1 MPQPKTRPQRKEVE
15 IMSENGDGL
24 RALQEYAERRRER
37 EAKERALASLK
48 AELAEADEDNT
59 QELQTQVREAELAI
73 RNLHEECTRLNRVFR
88 SDPVK
93 ATKITGEGS

>member
-1 MPQPKTRPQRKEVE
+1 
-15 IMSENGDGL
+15 MSENGDVL

-48 AELAEADEDNT
+48 VELAEAEKRDEDNT
-59 QELQTQVREAELAI
+59 LIQELQTQIREAELEI
-73 RNLHEECTRLNRVFR
+73 RTLNEECIQLNRVFR

>member
-1 MPQPKTRPQRKEVE
+1 MN
-15 IMSENGDGL
+15 ENGDVC
-24 RALQEYAERRRER
+24 RALKKLAECRRER
-37 EAKERALASLK
+37 EAKERALESLK
-48 AELAEADEDNT
+48 VELAEADEDNT
-59 QELQTQVREAELAI
+59 QELQTQIRMAELAI